1 MSILNKRLTD
11 FDEEDVKLL
20 DEMLSK
26 FAAYKKGDIAPH
38 HYQGC
43 VVETFRVPTK
53 GSGLP
58 DYSASYV
65 AYFPVLA
72 LALLKSQQ
80 AVGRLTRWLVG
91 FTVVLVSLTIV
102 LIYCAFA

>member
-1 MSILNKRLTD
+1 MPVLSTKLTQ
-11 FDEEDVKLL
+11 FDKKDVELL

-26 FAAYKKGDIAPH
+26 FAAYKKGDTAPDD
-38 HYQGC
+38 YQGR
-43 VVETFRVPTK
+43 VVERFRVPRK

-58 DYSASYV
+58 DYSANYV
-65 AYFPVLA
+65 AYFPVVA

-80 AVGRLTRWLVG
+80 AVGRLTRWLIG

-102 LIYCAFA
+102 LTYRTFA

>member
-1 MSILNKRLTD
+1 MSILNKKLTD

-26 FAAYKKGDIAPH
+26 FHALKEKRGGD
-38 HYQGC
+38 
-43 VVETFRVPTK
+43 
-53 GSGLP
+53 LP
-58 DYSASYV
+58 DYSPGYV
-65 AYFPVLA
+65 AYFPALA

-102 LIYCAFA
+102 LTYRTFA